1 MSSFACSTSDPVRI
15 VITPGEP
22 AGVGPDLVLAIAAR
36 NFPGA
41 RLTICA
47 DPGLLAARARKLGL
61 PTILPAHHHASSG
74 FAGPQLAS
82 IPLRA
87 QVQTGRPDPAN
98 ARYVL
103 ACLDRAIAGCRDGEF
118 DALVTGP
125 IQKSTINAAGIPFTG
140 HTEYLAQH
148 TGGAQPVMVLC
159 NEALRIALVTTHLPL
174 RSIPEAIT
182 EEAVGA
188 TIEIVWRGLRDNYA
202 IPEPTIAV
210 LGLNPHAGEDGSLGS
225 EERTI
230 IAPVMARLRARGLQ
244 LLGPLSADTAFIPA
258 RRQGVDALVAMYHDQ
273 ALPVI
278 KTLGFGS
285 VVNVT
290 FGLPIIRTSV
300 DHGTALDLAGTGR
313 ADSGSLIAAIEEA
326 IRLVRARRDAG
337 AA

>member
-1 MSSFACSTSDPVRI
+1 MSSSACSTSDPIRI

-22 AGVGPDLVLAIAAR
+22 AGVGPDLVLAIASR
-36 NFPGA
+36 EFPGTQ
-41 RLTICA
+41 LTICA
-47 DPGLLAARARKLGL
+47 DPGLLAERGRKLGL
-61 PTILPAHHHASSG
+61 PTIAPEHRGVATNPGRARLTP
-74 FAGPQLAS
+74 

-87 QVQTGRPDPAN
+87 PVRTGRPNPAN

-125 IQKSTINAAGIPFTG
+125 IQKSIINAAGIPFTG
-140 HTEYLAQH
+140 HTEYLAQQ
-148 TGGAQPVMVLC
+148 TGGAWPVMVLC
-159 NEALRIALVTTHLPL
+159 NESLRIALVTTHLPL
-174 RSIPEAIT
+174 RAVPDAIT
-182 EEAVGA
+182 EDAIGA
-188 TIEIVWRGLRDNYA
+188 TIDIVWRGLRDNYG
-202 IPEPTIAV
+202 IPDPTIAV
-210 LGLNPHAGEDGSLGS
+210 LGLNPHAGEDGALGS
-225 EERTI
+225 EERTV
-230 IAPVMARLRARGLQ
+230 IAPVLARLRDRGLR

-258 RRQGVDALVAMYHDQ
+258 RRQGIDAFIAMYHDQ

-313 ADSGSLIAAIEEA
+313 ADCGSLIAAIEEA
-326 IRLVRARRDAG
+326 VHLVTARRG
-337 AA
+337 ASVN